1 MSLQGKNAIVPTAK
15 FLFTKAADIAIVVT
29 GNSCIYIKNPTI
41 ATQMCWKFRSSLQVG
56 EQLYRK
62 GEL

>member
-41 ATQMCWKFRSSLQVG
+41 ATQMC
-56 EQLYRK
+56 
-62 GEL
+62 